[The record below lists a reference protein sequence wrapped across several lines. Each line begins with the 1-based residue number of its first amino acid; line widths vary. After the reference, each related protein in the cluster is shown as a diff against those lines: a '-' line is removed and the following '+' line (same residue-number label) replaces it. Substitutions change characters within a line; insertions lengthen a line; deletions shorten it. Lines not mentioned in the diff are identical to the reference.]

1 MNPITLVGVSA
12 VFLNTPLAHLPF
24 ICPPKFCISIVFNFS
39 WDGCSTQEKW
49 KTKVVQNFGGQ
60 IRCIMGDAQVVYLVK
75 QVGYCHAP
83 SLTLPPT
90 LVLDAITVQ
99 TGIVKV
105 YFSKKCMRIKI
116 FVQIRT
122 GANTQ
127 VCQRCKT
134 RLDNREKCC
143 RFTMDLSHLGKCQN
157 LVCLLQQSYRI
168 MKCSIH
174 LRKKGLVTLKIP
186 RKILNMQCELQSH
199 VHVSVRWG
207 VC

>member
-49 KTKVVQNFGGQ
+49 KTKVVQNSGGQ
-60 IRCIMGDAQVVYLVK
+60 IRCIMEDVQVVYLVK
-75 QVGYCHAP
+75 QVANCHAA
-83 SLTLPPT
+83 
-90 LVLDAITVQ
+90 VLYAIKVQ

-105 YFSKKCMRIKI
+105 YFSKKCMRI
-116 FVQIRT
+116 
-122 GANTQ
+122 NNN
-127 VCQRCKT
+127 CQRCMT
-134 RLDNREKCC
+134 RLDIREKCC
-143 RFTMDLSHLGKCQN
+143 RFTMNLSHLGKCQN

-174 LRKKGLVTLKIP
+174 LPKKGLVTLKIP
-186 RKILNMQCELQSH
+186 RKILKMQC
-199 VHVSVRWG
+199 
-207 VC
+207 

>member
-1 MNPITLVGVSA
+1 M
-12 VFLNTPLAHLPF
+12 
-24 ICPPKFCISIVFNFS
+24 
-39 WDGCSTQEKW
+39 E
-49 KTKVVQNFGGQ
+49 
-60 IRCIMGDAQVVYLVK
+60 DAQVVYLVK
-75 QVGYCHAP
+75 QVAYCHAP
-83 SLTLPPT
+83 SPTLPPPPPT
-90 LVLDAITVQ
+90 LVLYAITVQ

-174 LRKKGLVTLKIP
+174 LPKKGLVTLKIP
-186 RKILNMQCELQSH
+186 RKILKMQC
-199 VHVSVRWG
+199 
-207 VC
+207 

>member
-39 WDGCSTQEKW
+39 WDGCNTQEKW
-49 KTKVVQNFGGQ
+49 KTKVVQNSGGQ
-60 IRCIMGDAQVVYLVK
+60 IRCIMGDVQVVNLVK
-75 QVGYCHAP
+75 QVAYCHATP
-83 SLTLPPT
+83 PPPLPPT
-90 LVLDAITVQ
+90 LVLYAITVQ

-105 YFSKKCMRIKI
+105 YFSKKCVRFKI

-122 GANTQ
+122 SANTQ
-127 VCQRCKT
+127 VCQRCMT
-134 RLDNREKCC
+134 RLDSREKCC
-143 RFTMDLSHLGKCQN
+143 RFTMNLSHLGKCQN

-174 LRKKGLVTLKIP
+174 LPKKGLVTLKIP
-186 RKILNMQCELQSH
+186 GKILKMQC
-199 VHVSVRWG
+199 
-207 VC
+207 